1 MLRSVCAS
9 LCAALCALPAAAAA
23 AAAADRYPE
32 RPIRLVVPFPPGGGV
47 DINARILADP
57 LGTAL
62 GQTVVVDNRP
72 GASSIIGTDIAAK
85 AAPDG
90 HTLLISAI
98 TMAINVAVYRKLPFD
113 IRRDFAPIALVWDQP
128 NILVAH
134 PSLPAKTFKEFVV
147 LARSEPGKLTF
158 GSAGPATGIR
168 LATELL
174 LLQIKADLV
183 HVPYKGVGPALV
195 ALLGNEISVFVS
207 TFASALP
214 HVKAGRLRAYA
225 VTTAR
230 RAGPLP
236 DVPTLAESGVPG
248 YEYAT
253 WYGLLAPAG
262 TPQRII
268 DKVNKATLASLNSP
282 EVKRIFVAQGLN
294 ATPSTPAQ
302 FSKHLDS
309 EIKKWVEVVRAAN
322 IAQQ

>member
-1 MLRSVCAS
+1 MCPIARSS
-9 LCAALCALPAAAAA
+9 LFAVLFAFLAPLAT
-23 AAAADRYPE
+23 AADSYPG
-32 RPIRLVVPFPPGGGV
+32 RPIRLIVPFPPGGGV
-47 DINARILADP
+47 DINARILAEP
-57 LGTAL
+57 LGARL

-72 GASSIIGTDIAAK
+72 GASSIIGTDIASK

-98 TMAINVAVYRKLPFD
+98 TMAINAAVYRALPFD
-113 IRRDFAPIALVWDQP
+113 IRRDFSPISLVSNQP

-134 PSLPAKTFKEFVV
+134 PSLPAKTFREFVA
-147 LARSEPGKLTF
+147 LARSQPGKLTF

-174 LLQIKADLV
+174 LLEIGAQLV
-183 HVPYKGVGPALV
+183 HVPYKGVGPALT
-195 ALLGNEISVFVS
+195 ALLGNEISIFVS

-214 HVKAGRLRAYA
+214 HVKSGRLRAYA
-225 VTTAR
+225 VTTAA
-230 RAGPLP
+230 RADPLP

-268 DKVNKATLASLNSP
+268 DKVHSATVASLNSP
-282 EVKRIFVAQGLN
+282 ELRRIFVAQGLN
-294 ATPSTPAQ
+294 PTPSTAAQ
-302 FSKHLDS
+302 FTKYLDS
-309 EIKKWVEVVRAAN
+309 EIRKWVGVVRAARV
-322 IAQQ
+322 AQL